1 MLDLGV
7 DAIGV
12 SLRAADVLADLV
24 REARDGQP
32 VRDDVIAAVGASL
45 LTLSPDPGASNEEE
59 LFADFVPQPAAFTLL
74 ASQAPPIV
82 QSWIVRMRPYA
93 DLYAK
98 ANDSLLI
105 LRDLAQLG
113 ALEVSLDD
121 SALPTLDALDPEE
134 GYLSWSVAL
143 RDACEE
149 EAIRKVFEFVEG
161 DCDLEIGPV
170 PSSDAD
176 TAQAQNETPRAAE
189 KIVASRQPQQI
200 PSGDSGARAPSA
212 HTIRVDLD
220 RLDGLANLVGELVIN
235 HALLTQRISGQGSV
249 NSGVAIALEELG
261 HLTHDLQDCVMAV
274 RAQPLK
280 YVFQRMARVVRDVEA
295 ATGKQARLVI
305 EGEDT
310 EIDRTLIEGLSDPLT
325 HILRNA
331 VDHGL
336 ETPADRCA
344 LGKAPQ
350 GIVRI
355 SARHRAG
362 RVVVE
367 VADDGAGINRT
378 RVRQIAIE
386 RGLIARE
393 AQLSDD
399 EVDQLIFL
407 PGFSTASAVSA
418 VSGRGV
424 GMDVVKCAIQSL
436 GGRVLLH
443 SVSGVG
449 TTVTISLPLTLA
461 VLDGMVVTAC
471 SQTFVAPLTSV
482 LEAIPL
488 KPGDLQRVGADLE
501 VLALRGLRVPAID
514 LASAL
519 GLRATPTNGLVR
531 FALVVEDDTGRRAAL
546 LVDEIQDQR
555 QIVIKSLETNYRN
568 VDGVAAATILGE
580 GKVALILDVD
590 TILASARR
598 SEFAPPRL
606 AASR

>member
-1 MLDLGV
+1 
-7 DAIGV
+7 
-12 SLRAADVLADLV
+12 
-24 REARDGQP
+24 
-32 VRDDVIAAVGASL
+32 
-45 LTLSPDPGASNEEE
+45 
-59 LFADFVPQPAAFTLL
+59 
-74 ASQAPPIV
+74 
-82 QSWIVRMRPYA
+82 
-93 DLYAK
+93 
-98 ANDSLLI
+98 
-105 LRDLAQLG
+105 
-113 ALEVSLDD
+113 
-121 SALPTLDALDPEE
+121 
-134 GYLSWSVAL
+134 
-143 RDACEE
+143 
-149 EAIRKVFEFVEG
+149 
-161 DCDLEIGPV
+161 
-170 PSSDAD
+170 
-176 TAQAQNETPRAAE
+176 
-189 KIVASRQPQQI
+189 
-200 PSGDSGARAPSA
+200 
-212 HTIRVDLD
+212 
-220 RLDGLANLVGELVIN
+220 
-235 HALLTQRISGQGSV
+235 
-249 NSGVAIALEELG
+249 
-261 HLTHDLQDCVMAV
+261 
-274 RAQPLK
+274 
-280 YVFQRMARVVRDVEA
+280 
-295 ATGKQARLVI
+295 VI

-336 ETPADRCA
+336 ETPSDRCA

-386 RGLIARE
+386 RGLIALE